1 MPSRWQRC
9 TPAWTFGRTT
19 DRLVTRAAVVTRV
32 VKPLLYVTAVL
43 PCAWIGFALTTDRVD
58 GDQVKFIQHATG
70 LTVLVS
76 LFLTLAVT
84 PLRRLTGWNE
94 VIRTR
99 RLIGLTA
106 FGYALLH
113 FLTYIVFDQS
123 LSVAEITKDV
133 AKHPWVLVGFSS
145 FLMLVPLAVTS
156 TNGWIRRLGGKRWR
170 RLHSLIYPVAVGGV
184 LHFLWLVKKDVR
196 TPLYFAAVLVVLLAL
211 RFWIYL
217 SSRRAPAGASGRRQ
231 GATSSRL
238 RPAGED
244 AA

>member
-1 MPSRWQRC
+1 
-9 TPAWTFGRTT
+9 
-19 DRLVTRAAVVTRV
+19 VTRAAVVTRV
-32 VKPLLYVTAVL
+32 VKPVLYVTAVV
-43 PCAWIGFALTTDRVD
+43 PCAWIIFALATDRVD
-58 GDQVKFIQHATG
+58 GDQVKFIQHTTG

-76 LFLTLAVT
+76 LFITLSVT
-84 PLRRLTGWNE
+84 PIRRLTGWNE

-106 FGYALLH
+106 FWYALLH

-123 LSVAEITKDV
+123 LSTAEIAEDV
-133 AKHPWVLVGFSS
+133 GKHPWVLVGFSS
-145 FLMLVPLAVTS
+145 FLLLIPLALTS

-170 RLHSLIYPVAVGGV
+170 QLHSLVYPVAVGGV

-196 TPLYFAAVLVVLLAL
+196 TPLYFAAVLAVLLTL

-217 SSRRAPAGASGRRQ
+217 TSRRAPARAAGPRPGA
-231 GATSSRL
+231 ASSRL

>member
-1 MPSRWQRC
+1 M
-9 TPAWTFGRTT
+9 
-19 DRLVTRAAVVTRV
+19 TRAAVVTRV
-32 VKPLLYVTAVL
+32 VRPLLYVTAVL
-43 PCAWIGFALTTDRVD
+43 PCAWIVFALATGRVE
-58 GDQVKFIQHATG
+58 GDQVKFIQHTTG

-76 LFLTLAVT
+76 LFITLSVT

-106 FGYALLH
+106 FWYALLH
-113 FLTYIVFDQS
+113 FLTYVVFDQS
-123 LSVAEITKDV
+123 LSVAEITEDV
-133 AKHPWVLVGFSS
+133 AKHPWVLVGFAS

-156 TNGWIRRLGGKRWR
+156 TNGWIRRLGGRRWR
-170 RLHSLIYPVAVGGV
+170 QLHSLVYLVAAGGV

-196 TPLYFAAVLVVLLAL
+196 TPVYFAAVLAVLLAL
-211 RFWIYL
+211 RFWIYRT
-217 SSRRAPAGASGRRQ
+217 SRRAPARASGLRQ
-231 GATSSRL
+231 NLARSPL

>member
-1 MPSRWQRC
+1 
-9 TPAWTFGRTT
+9 
-19 DRLVTRAAVVTRV
+19 VTRAAIVTRV

-43 PCAWIGFALTTDRVD
+43 PCALIAFALAAGLVD
-58 GDQVKFIQHATG
+58 GDQVKFIQHTTG

-76 LFLTLAVT
+76 LFITLSVT

-94 VIRTR
+94 VSRTR

-106 FGYALLH
+106 FWYALLH
-113 FLTYIVFDQS
+113 FLTYVVFDQS
-123 LSVAEITKDV
+123 LSVADITEDV
-133 AKHPWVLVGFSS
+133 AKHPWVLVGFGS

-170 RLHSLIYPVAVGGV
+170 QLHSLVYPVAAGGV

-196 TPLYFAAVLVVLLAL
+196 TPLYFAAVLAVLLTL

-217 SSRRAPAGASGRRQ
+217 TSGRVPARVSAPRQ
-231 GATSSRL
+231 DAARSPVRS
-238 RPAGED
+238 AGED